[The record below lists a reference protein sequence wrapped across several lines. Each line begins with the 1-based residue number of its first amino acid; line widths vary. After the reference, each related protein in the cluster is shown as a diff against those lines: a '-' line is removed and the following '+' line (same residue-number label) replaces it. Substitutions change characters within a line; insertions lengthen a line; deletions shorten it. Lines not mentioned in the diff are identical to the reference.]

1 MRSETQHAKMQ
12 NRVAIQ
18 RRLLRRGAQQRLLQ
32 VLEFAAF
39 EIRRHVPEVRWIHPQ
54 RQSVARAPRLYNKY
68 TPTRITR

>member
-1 MRSETQHAKMQ
+1 
-12 NRVAIQ
+12 
-18 RRLLRRGAQQRLLQ
+18 LQ